1 MSLPPAEHLGAAV
14 NNTYRS
20 AALQAGTQAIPRRLT
35 CSSCAKP
42 FNSTYQGPSPRCA
55 KCFSPP
61 SGKGQSAAQRSTH
74 ADPRQRWQM
83 SEQGEIPTESAADD
97 ILRTAHDAPW
107 EPPPLTAAAAAA
119 GTTRP
124 PHDPRLAREPRR
136 REEAAG
142 PSSFAEPPAQRQR
155 VHHGGPWPPAP
166 AEAAA
171 LDPRLAAAAAEAA
184 ALRAEVARLQGQLA
198 EAAPPRQGSASLHE
212 QLLQARRP
220 HRAPSYARP
229 PPAARRARCAHA
241 APGLSTCAE
250 PASEES
256 RGARGGAGS
265 RCQGEATRRGWRKRA
280 PP

>member
-20 AALQAGTQAIPRRLT
+20 AAPQAGTQAIPRRLT

-61 SGKGQSAAQRSTH
+61 GKSSGSKSSGISASGAEDLRQNIHHRGGSQQPQPSGRGQSAAQRSTH

-124 PHDPRLAREPRR
+124 PHAPRLAREPRR

-142 PSSFAEPPAQRQR
+142 PSQ
-155 VHHGGPWPPAP
+155 
-166 AEAAA
+166 
-171 LDPRLAAAAAEAA
+171 
-184 ALRAEVARLQGQLA
+184 
-198 EAAPPRQGSASLHE
+198 
-212 QLLQARRP
+212 
-220 HRAPSYARP
+220 
-229 PPAARRARCAHA
+229 
-241 APGLSTCAE
+241 PGE
-250 PASEES
+250 
-256 RGARGGAGS
+256 
-265 RCQGEATRRGWRKRA
+265 
-280 PP
+280 